1 MSKFKEISIK
11 DCTLC
16 YFDDIININDH
27 DLDRIL
33 LGGKPYNISLIF
45 YVKFEALYNV
55 SLYGVII
62 MYYF

>member
-33 LGGKPYNISLIF
+33 LGVKPYNISLIF
-45 YVKFEALYNV
+45 HVKFEALYNV

>member
-45 YVKFEALYNV
+45 HVKFEALYNV
-55 SLYGVII
+55 SL
-62 MYYF
+62 